1 MVFRKPLWIW
11 FWSDHC
17 KFSMVF
23 EETITI
29 EYFSAVWPLLSMVF
43 QWFLILLPSLSM
55 VFDGSVPLIKRCDGF
70 DGSLWSTPVAGLN
83 VESQM
88 SQDTLK
94 IVNIGN
100 LRPFGKKT
108 TSKVFHMHF
117 FIRSFNPF
125 DLVLLS
131 LSNVGQSSYLM
142 RYSSNL
148 SDLLSFHTMYNIL
161 EY

>member
-11 FWSDHC
+11 FWSNHC

-70 DGSLWSTPVAGLN
+70 DGSLWS
-83 VESQM
+83 
-88 SQDTLK
+88 
-94 IVNIGN
+94 N
-100 LRPFGKKT
+100 LDL
-108 TSKVFHMHF
+108 
-117 FIRSFNPF
+117 IRSQQSWGSDQGSIGCGPQRRVITWRVRVFRDPMRITFMWFTANIYTLWKSAVNLIF
-125 DLVLLS
+125 FFRRMMLAV
-131 LSNVGQSSYLM
+131 NVGWLDLSEYQS
-142 RYSSNL
+142 
-148 SDLLSFHTMYNIL
+148 F
-161 EY
+161 